1 MKVDEAG
8 RDWMIGMG
16 ERDRRLLALVGM
28 TPKQAGRNAA
38 QAEDESVP
46 DPLTGRVHDGFHL
59 GSTHRVGGG
68 FHDEPAGLVP

>member
-1 MKVDEAG
+1 MEVAG
-8 RDWMIGMG
+8 PGCVWMS

-28 TPKQAGRNAA
+28 TPEQAERNAA

-59 GSTHRVGGG
+59 GSVHRVGCG